1 MKRDVV
7 ERLAETLM
15 AMPEGERQALL
26 ASLTVK
32 REANGPA
39 PQSPRREL
47 PAPRSAAVMTSEIE
61 WV

>member
-15 AMPEGERQALL
+15 AMPEGEREALL

-32 REANGPA
+32 REPSGPS
-39 PQSPRREL
+39 PQGPHREL
-47 PAPRSAAVMTSEIE
+47 PAPRAAAAISCVIE